1 MRASTADFTNVAT
14 FDSAY
19 SSSVDL
25 NKKIV
30 ITLSTQDSNFTAN
43 QTLWALGSGINNNVV
58 NRLITSSSDIFN
70 ATLFYYVYPGYEVA
84 NIEEDINTLWKDNND
99 LTPLLYPDGYKSIF
113 FVLDNGDY
121 FGICVTHTGL
131 PYTGYNNGSTVI
143 GVTLPINFIVY
154 GNTTYPIY
162 TWSNIVSINDNGIRG
177 VSSFA
182 YASTSQR
189 NCLWMGIL
197 VSNSIDMRGWEEGK
211 VPSHDSD
218 PYTPGGETE
227 EGGGTGTFD
236 NTTESIP
243 VPDLPTTSAVET
255 GFISLYKPSLTQ
267 LKALATYL
275 WSANGL
281 DLDTF
286 KRIFSDPISAI
297 LGLSLVPIDPGLG
310 NDVNVVLGNIAT
322 GVTMPRVPQQYQKF
336 NCGSLQIQEYWG
348 GYLDYAP
355 YTRAE
360 IYLPFIGVKP
370 LNIDDI
376 MGKTVSLWYVVD
388 FLSGGCVACLECGG
402 SVLYQFIGQCA
413 CSIPITG
420 NDMTNVINGILSVV
434 GAGVGTMV
442 ATGGMGLA
450 GLAVTGALASNVMGM
465 KSHVEKSGSMGGM
478 GGMLGVKTPYIILTR
493 PRQALPATQ
502 NKFTGYPSFITTTL
516 GSCEGYTVVSEVH
529 LENISATEDE
539 KREIE
544 QLLKGGVIL

>member
-1 MRASTADFTNVAT
+1 M
-14 FDSAY
+14 AY
-19 SSSVDL
+19 
-25 NKKIV
+25 
-30 ITLSTQDSNFTAN
+30 
-43 QTLWALGSGINNNVV
+43 
-58 NRLITSSSDIFN
+58 
-70 ATLFYYVYPGYEVA
+70 
-84 NIEEDINTLWKDNND
+84 
-99 LTPLLYPDGYKSIF
+99 
-113 FVLDNGDY
+113 
-121 FGICVTHTGL
+121 
-131 PYTGYNNGSTVI
+131 
-143 GVTLPINFIVY
+143 
-154 GNTTYPIY
+154 
-162 TWSNIVSINDNGIRG
+162 GIRG
-177 VSSFA
+177 ITITSDYYGQFAILYPYIDEQITPVPVGSYSDTGTLSLAYPWFPIEATFFCYVAYSEDLGFVYNVPFTIGTFRDRFYSYTYSDIWTFSNGAQYRAYGSANNVDRGITLASMTDSALTARFIFPVNANYVQSNTVTSYNPEYDANYGYYVNISVRNNVISF
-182 YASTSQR
+182 T
-189 NCLWMGIL
+189 
-197 VSNSIDMRGWEEGK
+197 NSGYGFSEYPSKFLLTDYEKDFFQNLPIDIGPGPGPTPGE
-211 VPSHDSD
+211 D
-218 PYTPGGETE
+218 PYSPGGETE

-236 NTTESIP
+236 NTSEAIP
-243 VPDLPTTSAVET
+243 IPDLPTTSAVET